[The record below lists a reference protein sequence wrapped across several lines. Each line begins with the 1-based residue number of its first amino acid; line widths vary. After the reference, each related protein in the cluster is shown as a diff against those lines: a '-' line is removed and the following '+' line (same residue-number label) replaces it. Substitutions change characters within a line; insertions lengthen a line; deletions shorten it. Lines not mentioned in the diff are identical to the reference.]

1 MKSYKNYE
9 AVIGLEIHVELKTA
23 SKIFCSCPTSFGAEP
38 NTQICPVCM
47 GHPGTLPVLNRQ
59 AVNYTV
65 KAGLALGCDIAS
77 LSRMDRKNYFYPDL
91 PKAYQIS
98 QFDHPICTGGHLD
111 IETESGKKRI
121 RLTRIHLEEDAGKL
135 IHDSRGTLIDCN
147 RCGVPLIEIVTE
159 PDISSAEEA
168 KAFMQKLRSVILYTG
183 ISDCKMNEGSMRCD
197 VNLSVRKIGVG
208 TLGTRTEI
216 KNINSFA
223 FVAKAIEQEY
233 LRQAEAVD
241 RGETIVRE
249 TRRFDEKD
257 GKTHSMRSKEDA
269 NDYRFFP
276 EPDIPPFEIS
286 RELVTALAAEI
297 PMLPDERK
305 ARYETEFG
313 LSPYDADILVSQKSL
328 ADIFE
333 AAAEFTTHRKTLANL
348 LIGEG
353 LRLCEEDFS
362 CPISAK
368 NLAALSD
375 LSAEGVIG
383 SSTAKKLFARIWKSD
398 EDPCRIV
405 DEEEL
410 ALIRDRALLTSL
422 VAQVLSEN
430 PSIAEDF
437 RRGKTFAAKS
447 AIGKVMSK
455 TGGRAEP
462 ILLGEIVAEEL
473 KKKL

>member
-1 MKSYKNYE
+1 
-9 AVIGLEIHVELKTA
+9 
-23 SKIFCSCPTSFGAEP
+23 
-38 NTQICPVCM
+38 
-47 GHPGTLPVLNRQ
+47 
-59 AVNYTV
+59 
-65 KAGLALGCDIAS
+65 
-77 LSRMDRKNYFYPDL
+77 
-91 PKAYQIS
+91 
-98 QFDHPICTGGHLD
+98 
-111 IETESGKKRI
+111 
-121 RLTRIHLEEDAGKL
+121 
-135 IHDSRGTLIDCN
+135 
-147 RCGVPLIEIVTE
+147 
-159 PDISSAEEA
+159 
-168 KAFMQKLRSVILYTG
+168 
-183 ISDCKMNEGSMRCD
+183 
-197 VNLSVRKIGVG
+197 
-208 TLGTRTEI
+208 
-216 KNINSFA
+216 
-223 FVAKAIEQEY
+223 
-233 LRQAEAVD
+233 
-241 RGETIVRE
+241 
-249 TRRFDEKD
+249 
-257 GKTHSMRSKEDA
+257 MRSKEDA

-333 AAAEFTTHRKTLANL
+333 AAAELTTHRKTLANL

-405 DEEEL
+405 DEEKL